1 MLKDDKCSG
10 CQIIFNC
17 AVLLDLLPCI
27 RLLNDALCNR
37 YCPALNPCIKIGLLV
52 CNRFLRHESVHQN
65 SGPVMSVL
73 QSDFIAFS
81 LTLFLFLLRRAKS
94 NSHSGDAA
102 GFSVVWQGNTLSLLA
117 WLINILH
124 SLTYMD

>member
-1 MLKDDKCSG
+1 MLKDDMCSG

-27 RLLNDALCNR
+27 RLLNDALYNCWR
-37 YCPALNPCIKIGLLV
+37 VGGLLV
-52 CNRFLRHESVHQN
+52 CNRFLRHERVHLN
-65 SGPVMSVL
+65 SGPVMSEL
-73 QSDFIAFS
+73 QSDFIMFS

-94 NSHSGDAA
+94 RSYSGDAA
-102 GFSVVWQGNTLSLLA
+102 GFSVVWQGNPLPLLA
-117 WLINILH
+117 WLINIPH